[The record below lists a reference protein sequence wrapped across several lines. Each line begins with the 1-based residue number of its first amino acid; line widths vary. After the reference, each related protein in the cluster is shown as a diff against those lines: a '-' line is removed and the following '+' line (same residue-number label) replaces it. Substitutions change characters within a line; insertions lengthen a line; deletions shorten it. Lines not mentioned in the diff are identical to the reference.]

1 MIAGR
6 KRRGVL
12 KSKQARKDPKEGF
25 SKSDDPIALGKFN
38 NGCLAFFQGAPHTT
52 CSVVFLSALLS
63 LQMENA
69 LCGVNA

>member
-1 MIAGR
+1 MIAER

-12 KSKQARKDPKEGF
+12 KSKQAREDPKEGF
-25 SKSDDPIALGKFN
+25 SKSDDPIAPGKFN
-38 NGCLAFFQGAPHTT
+38 NGCLSFLHGA